1 MKWFKRI
8 GTALLALVALVAVGL
23 GWLLGTTA
31 GLRFA
36 LARAQG
42 LTGGAL
48 VVQQAQGRLAG
59 PLTLT
64 GVRYRVRASGLVVDV
79 GRVEAD
85 PTVTA
90 LLRGRVQLKE
100 LRVHQV
106 DVALP
111 ASPATAK
118 PAASKP
124 LDLRAPIDL
133 VLQDAR
139 VEGVRVHR
147 GADNLFLADRLDLAA
162 AWTRRGLAV
171 RTLHLRAPDGRIDL
185 EGQTAFVIGYRGRA
199 TVQFDWRA
207 GGRRWSGRLKASS
220 NGRSASAS
228 VDLTRPSTA
237 HVQGTLSTRAA
248 HDWKARLSVP
258 RGAAAPWLGR
268 TAIRQLALALQ
279 AHGDIQ
285 QAHVSGTIDLDDQR
299 VQLVALDARRTPD
312 GKALRLEHLQLRSPQ
327 HPGSLDASGRIDL
340 SAATPTAQLHLGWQD
355 VTLPAALA
363 GRPLATHGTLQLDG
377 TLQHYRAVLDAEAGP
392 PGSLSKL
399 QAALEGTPDALDI
412 RSLAVVQPKGRL
424 DTTGHLD
431 FGAKG
436 LDWQASATARA
447 FDPGLLLAGWNGALD
462 AKLSS
467 QGRMAGKNVHAQL
480 KLDALSG
487 TLRGK
492 RVDGHGTLALSP
504 KKVLSGQLDLRYGA
518 GRIALTGADGTRND
532 LDVHLHVGA
541 LGDWLP
547 DAAGTLTARLRV
559 RGAWP
564 KLSASGTVEGKKLAW
579 KRQRAGRLASSFD
592 IPDIRHPG
600 GTLKLTADDLHAAGF
615 AFDKLTLDGHGTQ
628 SHHQLDIDARGDP
641 LSLRLALRGGMQGSA
656 WNGTLQRLDLGLKD
670 QPTWHLRAPAALA
683 WDGGKASL
691 APTCLEAGQPQLC
704 ISGQRTGNGA
714 LQARYRM
721 RQLPLELVLAL
732 VGNDLPMRARGTLDG
747 SGEVRR
753 DAVGALSG
761 QASLTSD
768 QGTIF
773 YVDRP
778 NQPLLGFRQLDAR
791 LDLAPQ
797 QQRLRIGAQLQEH
810 GRLDGDLQAS
820 GPQHALG
827 GHLHMQLDNLR
838 FVELFTPEV
847 ANLAGSMDA
856 DLDLSGT
863 LAAPSLQGQASV
875 KDVAGEIPALGLK
888 LTGGQLRLRGDN
900 AQALRVDGQ
909 VRSGP
914 GTLNI
919 SGTLGIGKGQDT
931 VLSVR
936 GKNVQVANL
945 PSASVNLSPDV
956 GLQHDADGLH
966 IAGVVGVDKADV
978 QLEKLPGAGA
988 TQASPDV
995 VVVDAGS
1002 PPAKRAAAMPVT
1014 TNLRVELGEHTHVNG
1029 YGLDGD
1035 LRGDLLVLGRPGKGT
1050 LGQGQI
1056 RIDGT
1061 FRAYGQDLRIE
1072 QGRLLFA
1079 STPLQD
1085 PGLDIQA
1092 IRKLN
1097 PNATIDEGQQVG
1109 LQVRGT
1115 ARRPVLTVFSNP
1127 VMSQSD
1133 ALSYLI
1139 TGKPLSQVKG
1149 GEGNMVNSA
1158 AQALG
1163 SATGDLLA
1171 KNVGSRLGISD
1182 IGVSSSDTLGTTAF
1196 TVGKYLSPRLYLS
1209 YGVGLFEPGQVITLR
1224 YILSRRWNFEA
1235 QQSTNSSR
1243 ASFNY
1248 RYEH

>member
-1 MKWFKRI
+1 MTWLKRI
-8 GTALLALVALVAVGL
+8 GIALLALVVLVAVGL

-90 LLRGRVQLKE
+90 LLRGRVQLKT

-111 ASPATAK
+111 PSPATAK

-147 GADNLFLADRLDLAA
+147 GADDLFLADRLDLAA
-162 AWTRRGLAV
+162 AWTTRGLAV
-171 RTLHLRAPDGRIDL
+171 RTLHLRAPDGRLDL
-185 EGQTAFVIGYRGRA
+185 QGQTVSAAGYRGRA
-199 TVQFDWRA
+199 TATFDWQA
-207 GGRRWSGRLKASS
+207 GGRRWNGRLQARS
-220 NGRSASAS
+220 NGRTVHAGI
-228 VDLTRPSTA
+228 DLTRPSTA
-237 HVQGTLSTRAA
+237 HVQLTLSMRGA
-248 HDWKARLSVP
+248 HDWQARMAVP
-258 RGAAAPWLGR
+258 RAPAKPWLGG
-268 TAIRQLALALQ
+268 TSIGQLALALQ
-279 AHGDIQ
+279 AHGDAR
-285 QAHVSGTIDLDDQR
+285 QAHATGTIDLDTQR
-299 VQLVALDARRTPD
+299 VQLAALDVRRSPD
-312 GKALRLEHLQLRSPQ
+312 GKALQLDQLQLRSPQ
-327 HPGSLDASGRIDL
+327 HAGTLQAAGRINL
-340 SAATPTAQLHLGWQD
+340 AAATPTAQLHLDWQD
-355 VTLPAALA
+355 VTVPAALA

-377 TLQHYRAVLDAEAGP
+377 GLEHYRATLDAEAGP
-392 PGSLSKL
+392 PGTPSTFK
-399 QAALEGTPDALDI
+399 ATLEGSPDALDI
-412 RSLAVVQPKGRL
+412 RSLAVEQPKGRL
-424 DTTGHLD
+424 DASGHLD

-447 FDPGLLLAGWNGALD
+447 FDPGRLLAGWNGALD

-467 QGRMAGKNVHAQL
+467 QGRKAGRTARGQL

-487 TLRGK
+487 TLRGQ

-504 KKVLSGQLDLRYGA
+504 KKVLSGRIDLRYGS
-518 GRIALTGADGTRND
+518 GRLALSGADGAHND

-547 DAAGTLTARLRV
+547 DAAGMLTARLRV
-559 RGAWP
+559 RGDWP
-564 KLSASGTVEGKKLAW
+564 KLGASGRVDGKGLVW
-579 KRQRAGRLASSFD
+579 KHQRAGDLASTFD
-592 IPDIRHPG
+592 LPDLRQPG
-600 GTLKLTADDLHAAGF
+600 GTLKLSAKDLHAAGF
-615 AFDKLTLDGHGTQ
+615 AFARLKVDAHGTRAR
-628 SHHQLDIDARGDP
+628 HALDVDAEGDP
-641 LSLRLALRGGMQGSA
+641 LSLRLAVRGGLKGSA
-656 WNGTLQRLDLGLKD
+656 WNGTLERLDLTLKD
-670 QPTWHLRAPAALA
+670 QPSWHLKAPAALA
-683 WDGGKASL
+683 WDGGRASL
-691 APTCLEAGQPQLC
+691 DTACLEAGTPQLC
-704 ISGQRTGNGA
+704 VSGQRTGQGA
-714 LQARYRM
+714 LHARYRM
-721 RQLPLELVLAL
+721 HQLPLELVLAL

-747 SGEVRR
+747 TGEVNR
-753 DAVGALSG
+753 DAAGALSG
-761 QASLTSD
+761 QARLSSAK
-768 QGTIF
+768 GTIF
-773 YVDRP
+773 YVDHP
-778 NQPLLGFRQLDAR
+778 GQPLLGFGQLDAR

-810 GRLDGDLQAS
+810 GRLDGNLVAS

-847 ANLAGSMDA
+847 ANLDGSMDA

-875 KDVAGEIPALGLK
+875 KNVAGEIPALGLK
-888 LTGGQLRLRGDN
+888 LADGQLHLRGND
-900 AQALRVDGQ
+900 AQSLHVDGQ

-931 VLSVR
+931 VLAVR

-945 PSASVNLSPDV
+945 PSASLNLSPDI

-978 QLEKLPGAGA
+978 QLDKLPGAGA

-1002 PPAKRAAAMPVT
+1002 APAKRAEAMPVT
-1014 TNLRVELGEHTHVNG
+1014 TNLRVELGEHTHVTG
-1029 YGLDGD
+1029 YGLDGN
-1035 LRGDLLVLGRPGKGT
+1035 LHGGLLVLGRPGRGT

-1079 STPLQD
+1079 STPLED
-1085 PGLDIQA
+1085 PGLDIRA

-1097 PNATIDEGQQVG
+1097 PNATVDEGQQVG

-1171 KNVGSRLGISD
+1171 KSVGSRLGISD
-1182 IGVSSSDTLGTTAF
+1182 IGVSSNDTLGTTAF